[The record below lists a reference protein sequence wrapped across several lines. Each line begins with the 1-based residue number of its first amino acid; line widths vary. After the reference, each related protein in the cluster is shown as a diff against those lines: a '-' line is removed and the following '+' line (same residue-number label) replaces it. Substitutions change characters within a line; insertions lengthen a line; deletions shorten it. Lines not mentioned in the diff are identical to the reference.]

1 MNRFPIEKAI
11 KEEMGADTK
20 VVHKVGVP
28 FTVQVDGAQRV
39 SRPLLTRCVG
49 SLTHVIARAVGSQSE
64 IDGKKGKLECL
75 PLYYNNVLA
84 PCGIHCCPGAIRTT
98 ALNAKA
104 IKLGDGGAPGSDEM
118 ER

>member
-11 KEEMGADTK
+11 KEEMGENVK
-20 VVHKVGVP
+20 VIHKIGIP
-28 FTVQVDGAQRV
+28 FTV
-39 SRPLLTRCVG
+39 
-49 SLTHVIARAVGSQSE
+49 QSE

-75 PLYYNNVLA
+75 PMYYNNCLA
-84 PCGIHCCPGAIRTT
+84 PCGIHCCPGAIKNT

-104 IKLGDGGAPGSDEM
+104 IKVSGAPPIDEM